1 MRAAILPPMSAPA
14 SILILALTVLVSMFA
29 LYRQPAWRE
38 RGMLRPY
45 WLARRGEWFTL
56 LSNALLHAD
65 LAHLLFNGFT
75 FWAFAPGLEARIGTP
90 RFVALYLAG
99 IALSDL
105 GTWLR
110 QRTNP
115 GYASLGAS
123 GAITAV
129 LFASIVYF
137 PGARL
142 LIMPLPVPIPA
153 PLFAVG
159 YLAYTTWAARQARDA
174 INHDAHLWG
183 ALAGLLFVGLTDA
196 PALSRALHG
205 LLG

>member
-1 MRAAILPPMSAPA
+1 MITPA
-14 SILILALTVLVSMFA
+14 STFILAVTVVVSLLA
-29 LYRQPAWRE
+29 LYRLPLWRE

-75 FWAFAPGLEARIGTP
+75 FWAFAPGLETHIGTP
-90 RFVALYLAG
+90 RFVALYLFG
-99 IALSDL
+99 IAVSDL

-110 QRTNP
+110 QRANP
-115 GYASLGAS
+115 AYASLGAS

-137 PGARL
+137 PRSSL
-142 LIMPLPVPIPA
+142 LVMPLPVPIPA

-183 ALAGLLFVGLTDA
+183 ALAGLAFVGLTDA
-196 PALSRALHG
+196 AALPAALRAFG
-205 LLG
+205 L